1 MYIYIYICKFV
12 YFGIKFFIFYTL
24 FLNDIKI
31 GFFIKSL
38 ILEVDFINTKDEKI
52 DKIVTKIKLTKLIH
66 GSLSIPIL
74 LYKIGKNIKNTPWI
88 KYIYKLTS
96 LNVLEF
102 FLRIKISSYFL
113 SKVRIYI
120 NNIGAKN
127 NSAIDVQLSLGI
139 SKYLSVK
146 LSIVNNKNNIKLIIK
161 LFLILNSKLNLFIP
175 IPITINII
183 PQEKLLN
190 ISPNNKKYIKNA
202 RACMKRGKALEIL
215 VHPKTYKKI
224 VSEEVEKDIS
234 KKEVQDNIRRYL
246 KSVLNRKPDIYNGY
260 KSLDLEKVENIISYI
275 ASKVKN
281 LTITSLNKYLWYIDM
296 LSFNKRAVAI
306 TGLTYQNQKF
316 GPTIVYKK
324 YDELSLLDDKYQ
336 REDIETENGNTT
348 KIISNNNFNL
358 DKISSSEKEIIDTII
373 KLLKNKNVTDISEMS
388 HREDGW
394 KKTKRFEQISFEYAM
409 NLKLI

>member
-1 MYIYIYICKFV
+1 MKVYCPYCKKEVEYRIERRDLKEFRGIEVNTFENVAIC
-12 YFGIKFFIFYTL
+12 
-24 FLNDIKI
+24 NECNED
-31 GFFIKSL
+31 
-38 ILEVDFINTKDEKI
+38 
-52 DKIVTKIKLTKLIH
+52 
-66 GSLSIPIL
+66 
-74 LYKIGKNIKNTPWI
+74 LY
-88 KYIYKLTS
+88 
-96 LNVLEF
+96 
-102 FLRIKISSYFL
+102 
-113 SKVRIYI
+113 
-120 NNIGAKN
+120 
-127 NSAIDVQLSLGI
+127 
-139 SKYLSVK
+139 
-146 LSIVNNKNNIKLIIK
+146 VNEIENKNNERIYQIYREKTNIIKAEDIIK
-161 LFLILNSKLNLFIP
+161 LRRKYDISQRELTAILGFGKM
-175 IPITINII
+175 TINRYERGGLPTKSQSDYIRLLI
-183 PQEKLLN
+183 ENDDKFIEKVKEAYKKNN
-190 ISPNNKKYIKNA
+190 IN
-202 RACMKRGKALEIL
+202 E
-215 VHPKTYKKI
+215 KTYKKI

-348 KIISNNNFNL
+348 KIISNDNFNL

-409 NLKLI
+409 NLKLIK

>member
-1 MYIYIYICKFV
+1 MRVYCPYCKKEVEYRIEKRDLKEFRGIEVNTFENVAICNECNQDLYVNKIEDENNERIYKIYREKANI
-12 YFGIKFFIFYTL
+12 IKAE
-24 FLNDIKI
+24 DI
-31 GFFIKSL
+31 
-38 ILEVDFINTKDEKI
+38 
-52 DKIVTKIKLTKLIH
+52 IKLRE
-66 GSLSIPIL
+66 
-74 LYKIGKNIKNTPWI
+74 
-88 KYIYKLTS
+88 KYDISQRELTS
-96 LNVLEF
+96 ILGFGKMTINRYERGGLPTKSQSDY
-102 FLRIKISSYFL
+102 IKLLIENDDKFIE
-113 SKVRIYI
+113 KVKEAYE
-120 NNIGAKN
+120 
-127 NSAIDVQLSLGI
+127 
-139 SKYLSVK
+139 
-146 LSIVNNKNNIKLIIK
+146 KNNI
-161 LFLILNSKLNLFIP
+161 N
-175 IPITINII
+175 
-183 PQEKLLN
+183 E
-190 ISPNNKKYIKNA
+190 
-202 RACMKRGKALEIL
+202 
-215 VHPKTYKKI
+215 KTYKKI

-348 KIISNNNFNL
+348 KIISNENFNL
-358 DKISSSEKEIIDTII
+358 DKINDSEKEIIDTII
-373 KLLKNKNVTDISEMS
+373 KLLKNKKVTDISEMS

-394 KKTKRFEQISFEYAM
+394 RKTKKFEQISFEYAM
-409 NLKLI
+409 NLNIIK

>member
-1 MYIYIYICKFV
+1 MRVYCPYCKKEVEYKIEKRDLKEFRGIEVNTFENVAICNECNQDLYVNEIEDENNERIYQIYREKANI
-12 YFGIKFFIFYTL
+12 IKPE
-24 FLNDIKI
+24 DI
-31 GFFIKSL
+31 
-38 ILEVDFINTKDEKI
+38 
-52 DKIVTKIKLTKLIH
+52 IKLREKYDISQRELTAILGFGKMTINRYERGGLPTKSQSDYIKLLIENDDKF
-66 GSLSIPIL
+66 IEKVKEA
-74 LYKIGKNIKNTPWI
+74 YK
-88 KYIYKLTS
+88 
-96 LNVLEF
+96 
-102 FLRIKISSYFL
+102 
-113 SKVRIYI
+113 
-120 NNIGAKN
+120 
-127 NSAIDVQLSLGI
+127 
-139 SKYLSVK
+139 
-146 LSIVNNKNNIKLIIK
+146 KNNI
-161 LFLILNSKLNLFIP
+161 ND
-175 IPITINII
+175 
-183 PQEKLLN
+183 
-190 ISPNNKKYIKNA
+190 
-202 RACMKRGKALEIL
+202 
-215 VHPKTYKKI
+215 KTYNKI
-224 VSEEVEKDIS
+224 ISEEVEKDIS

-296 LSFNKRAVAI
+296 LSFNERTVAI

-324 YDELSLLDDKYQ
+324 YDELSLLDDKYT

-373 KLLKNKNVTDISEMS
+373 RLLKNKNVTDISEIS

-409 NLKLI
+409 NLKLIK